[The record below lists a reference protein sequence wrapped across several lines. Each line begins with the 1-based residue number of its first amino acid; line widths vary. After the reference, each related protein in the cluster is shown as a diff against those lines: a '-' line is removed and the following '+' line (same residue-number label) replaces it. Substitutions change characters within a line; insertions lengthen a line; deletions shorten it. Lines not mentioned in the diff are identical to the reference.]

1 LLLFCGFTDLT
12 LKIQVHQHQEC
23 SLFKNDKVIMTSY
36 SLPSHLFLKRE
47 PVSAQAGDAFVE
59 FISTN
64 KASLKN
70 KLQDRSFRYLSHLHI
85 MRVLIISILLVYFH
99 LEGICQPVSSSVLP
113 TNFQRA
119 KTVPSWVEQGIIYQI
134 QPRAFTPEGTLK
146 AATAKLREVKEVGVS
161 IVYVCPVFVADS
173 DTNRG
178 HWSRRQIASGMNN
191 PKNPYRIR
199 DYFHVDPEYGTDN
212 DLRAFIEESH
222 RLGLRVLLDM
232 VYLHCGPTA
241 VFINDHP
248 DFIKR
253 DKSGHSVNAS
263 WNFPALNFDNPE
275 LREYLWKNMEY
286 WVKEFD
292 ADGFRCDVADGI
304 PLEFWET
311 ARERLGKIRPD
322 IGMLSEG
329 ERVTDQVKAF
339 DINYSFTWFNQVRS
353 VFEGKKTAA
362 DLKKTWDEMTGAR
375 PAGARFIRYIDN
387 HDIANDAW
395 YNRIERSWGFSGVN
409 AALLMNFTLDGVPF
423 LYNGQEIADTARH
436 TIFGKMP
443 VNWEGANSL
452 AGKMRL
458 DFCRSLCSLRK
469 SEAAL
474 TGGDFQWIDTDQPR
488 AVMAYLR
495 TSGNEKVL
503 TIINLS
509 NRPLTVNIRKSGL
522 LQRLNFKPLL
532 SDKATGDIY
541 HSLEFQEYGYWVGK
555 SIPE

>member
-1 LLLFCGFTDLT
+1 MK
-12 LKIQVHQHQEC
+12 KIITGIFMFLAYYTIYCQQ
-23 SLFKNDKVIMTSY
+23 TS
-36 SLPSHLFLKRE
+36 SALSFNKPS
-47 PVSAQAGDAFVE
+47 
-59 FISTN
+59 T
-64 KASLKN
+64 
-70 KLQDRSFRYLSHLHI
+70 
-85 MRVLIISILLVYFH
+85 
-99 LEGICQPVSSSVLP
+99 
-113 TNFQRA
+113 
-119 KTVPSWVEQGIIYQI
+119 KTAPSWVEKGIIYQV

-146 AATAKLREVKEVGVS
+146 AATAKLREVKEVGVT
-161 IVYVCPVFVADS
+161 IVYLCPVFVADS

-191 PKNPYRIR
+191 PRNPYRIR
-199 DYFHVDPEYGTDN
+199 DYYHVDPEYGTDN
-212 DLRAFIEESH
+212 DLKVFIEELH

-253 DKSGHSVNAS
+253 DKSGRSVNAS

-286 WVKEFD
+286 WVNEFGT
-292 ADGFRCDVADGI
+292 DGFRCDVADGI
-304 PLEFWET
+304 PLDFWET
-311 ARERLGKIRPD
+311 ARERLEKIRPD

-329 ERVTDQVKAF
+329 ERALDQIKAF

-362 DLKKTWDEMTGAR
+362 DLRKTWEEIAGAR

-409 AALLMNFTLDGVPF
+409 AALVMCFTMDGVPF

-436 TIFGKMP
+436 SIFGKMA

-452 AGKMRL
+452 AGKMRF
-458 DFCRSLCSLRK
+458 DFCRLLCRLRK

-474 TGGDFQWIDTDQPR
+474 TSGDFQWIDTDQPR
-488 AVMAYLR
+488 AVLAYLR
-495 TSGNEKVL
+495 TSENEKVL

-509 NRPLTVNIRKSGL
+509 KTPQKVNIRKSGL
-522 LQRLNFKPLL
+522 SQNPTFKPLM
-532 SDKATGDIY
+532 SDRIIRGDVSHGFEIG
-541 HSLEFQEYGYWVGK
+541 EYGYWIGK
-555 SIPE
+555 VVHE

>member
-1 LLLFCGFTDLT
+1 
-12 LKIQVHQHQEC
+12 
-23 SLFKNDKVIMTSY
+23 
-36 SLPSHLFLKRE
+36 
-47 PVSAQAGDAFVE
+47 
-59 FISTN
+59 
-64 KASLKN
+64 
-70 KLQDRSFRYLSHLHI
+70 
-85 MRVLIISILLVYFH
+85 MRALIISIIFVSFH
-99 LEGICQPVSSSVLP
+99 LMVYCQHVSASVSP
-113 TNFQRA
+113 PDFQQA
-119 KTVPSWVEQGIIYQI
+119 KTAPSWLEGGILYQI
-134 QPRAFTPEGTLK
+134 QPRAFTSEGTLK
-146 AATAKLREVKEVGVS
+146 AATAKLPEVKEVGVT
-161 IVYVCPVFVADS
+161 IVYLCPVFVADS

-199 DYFHVDPEYGTDN
+199 DYYHVDSEYGTDN
-212 DLRAFIEESH
+212 DLKAFIGESH

-241 VFINDHP
+241 VFLNDHP

-253 DKSGHSVNAS
+253 DKSGNSVNAS

-286 WVKEFD
+286 WAKEFEV
-292 ADGFRCDVADGI
+292 DGFRCDVADGI
-304 PLEFWET
+304 PLDFWET
-311 ARERLGKIRPD
+311 ARERLEKIRPD
-322 IGMLSEG
+322 IGLLSEG
-329 ERVTDQVKAF
+329 ERAADQLKAF

-353 VFEGKKTAA
+353 VLEGKKTAA
-362 DLKKTWDEMTGAR
+362 DLRKTWEEMAGAR

-409 AALLMNFTLDGVPF
+409 AALVMCFTLDGVPF

-452 AGKMRL
+452 AGKMRF
-458 DFCRSLCSLRK
+458 DFCRSLCRLRK

-488 AVMAYLR
+488 AVLAYLR
-495 TSGNEKVL
+495 ALENEKVL

-509 NRPLTVNIRKSGL
+509 KSPQKVNIPKSGL
-522 LQRLNFKPLL
+522 LPNLTFKPLM
-532 SDKATGDIY
+532 SDRIIRGDVS
-541 HSLEFQEYGYWVGK
+541 HSFEIGEYGYWIGK
-555 SIPE
+555 VVHE